1 MNSVDYVTTVV
12 SSIDTL
18 LHKKGELAG
27 HSRLYMYLESNSA
40 MHNLSPCII
49 FNDYFRTL
57 GSLLLFN
64 RKCLPLLLGLQ
75 ITLL

>member
-1 MNSVDYVTTVV
+1 MSVDYVTTAV

-18 LHKKGELAG
+18 LHIKGELAG
-27 HSRLYMYLESNSA
+27 RSKLHFESHSA
-40 MHNLSPCII
+40 THNGSPCII

-57 GSLLLFN
+57 VSILLFN
-64 RKCLPLLLGLQ
+64 RKALPLLLGLQ

>member
-1 MNSVDYVTTVV
+1 MNSVDYVTTAV

-27 HSRLYMYLESNSA
+27 RSRLHFES
-40 MHNLSPCII
+40 HCII

-57 GSLLLFN
+57 VSILLFN
-64 RKCLPLLLGLQ
+64 RKALPLLLGLQ
-75 ITLL
+75 ITLLCTEMIFITF